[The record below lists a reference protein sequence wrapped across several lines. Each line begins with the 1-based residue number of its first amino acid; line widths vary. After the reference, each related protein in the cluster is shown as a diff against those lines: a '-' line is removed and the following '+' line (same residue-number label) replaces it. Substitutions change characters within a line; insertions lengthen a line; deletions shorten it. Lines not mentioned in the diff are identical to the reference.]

1 MEENRKSLG
10 QLFVPICL
18 EILLFMLTGAI
29 DTLMLSS
36 VGDQA
41 VAAVGTAN
49 TYIGM
54 FILMFSIISSGMM
67 AVMTQ
72 NIGAGQPGVAFQ
84 ASKIGAIF
92 NGSLGVILGVIL
104 FLFGEQVLDLV
115 GVAGA
120 LKEPAAIYLKIV
132 GGGCFLNAVV
142 PIYSGYL
149 RAFGF
154 MKQPLVGT
162 ILANLSNLILNA
174 LFLYVFDMGVAGVAI
189 ATVISRVLNLVF
201 VYIASRVLI
210 KAHDETSY
218 LPTLYV
224 LKQIVKI
231 GLPSAME
238 TALYNFAMTFIMRYL
253 NQMDAEGFN
262 VAARSYAGTIT
273 NFSFCVSA
281 ALAQANAII
290 TGWNIGAKDFE
301 SCKKGTRKAAVIG
314 IIIATITESIFAL
327 SADII
332 MPLFTDDPL
341 LIALVKKLLII
352 DIVLEIGRA
361 TNLVYVNALKV
372 SGDVVFPVV
381 MATIFNF
388 LCAVG
393 GTYFFGIHLEMMAV
407 GAYIGLALD
416 ECVRGVAMI
425 LRWKTGIWQT
435 KRIVK

>member
-1 MEENRKSLG
+1 MDNNRKSLG
-10 QLFVPICL
+10 QLFFPIFL

-72 NIGAGQPGVAFQ
+72 NIGAGKPGVAYQ
-84 ASKIGAIF
+84 ASKIGATF
-92 NGSLGVILGVIL
+92 NGTLGLILGA
-104 FLFGEQVLDLV
+104 FLFFFGGNVLDIV

-120 LKEPAAIYLKIV
+120 LKEPAEIYLKIV
-132 GGGCFLNAVV
+132 GGGCFLNAII

-162 ILANLSNLILNA
+162 ILANLTNLILNA
-174 LFLYVFDMGVAGVAI
+174 VFLYVFDMGVAGVAI
-189 ATVISRVLNLVF
+189 ATIVSRILNLAF
-201 VYIASRVLI
+201 VYISSRILV
-210 KAHDETSY
+210 KAHDEASY
-218 LPTLYV
+218 LPISYI

-231 GLPSAME
+231 GLPSALE
-238 TALYNFAMTFIMRYL
+238 TALYNLAMTFIMRFL
-253 NQMDAEGFN
+253 NQMDPDGFN
-262 VAARSYAGTIT
+262 VAARSYASTIT
-273 NFSFCVSA
+273 NFSFCAGA

-290 TGWNIGAKDFE
+290 TGWNIGAEDYE
-301 SCKKGTRKAAVIG
+301 SCKKGTRKAVIIG
-314 IIIATITESIFAL
+314 IFIAASIETVLAF
-327 SADII
+327 SSDII
-332 MPLFTDDPL
+332 MPLFTDDPAL
-341 LIALVKKLLII
+341 AALVKKLLLI
-352 DIVLEIGRA
+352 DIALEIGRI

-372 SGDVVFPVV
+372 SGDATFPVV
-381 MATIFNF
+381 MAVIFNF

-393 GTYFFGIHLEMMAV
+393 GTYYFGIHLEMLAV

-416 ECVRGVAMI
+416 ECVRAVAMI
-425 LRWKTGIWQT
+425 LRWRTGIWKT
-435 KRIVK
+435 KRIVN